1 MTRPAAPALV
11 PEVRT
16 LDPQRLARLRRF
28 GILLD
33 SSIPIPGTRIR
44 FGLENVI
51 GLVPG
56 IGDLIG
62 GAMSLYIIL
71 EAHRMGAPGAV
82 LARMGWNVA
91 LDTLVGEVP
100 ILGDIFDVGFKAN
113 IRNLALLEGLV
124 ERPAETRRSSRRILW
139 LVIFGLVLV
148 TAGAIAL
155 SVLLVQLVASA
166 LQSGAV
172 R

>member
-1 MTRPAAPALV
+1 MTESHTSALV
-11 PEVRT
+11 PEVGT
-16 LDPQRLARLRRF
+16 LDPARLARLRRF

-33 SSIPIPGTRIR
+33 SSIPIPGTGIR

-62 GAMSLYIIL
+62 GAMSLYILL

-91 LDTLVGEVP
+91 VDTLVGEVP
-100 ILGDIFDVGFKAN
+100 ILGDLFDVGFKAN
-113 IRNLALLEGLV
+113 MRNLALLEGMV
-124 ERPAETRRSSRRILW
+124 ERPAETRRSSRRVLW
-139 LVIFGLVLV
+139 LVILGLVLV

-155 SVLLVQLVASA
+155 GVLLIQFIASA
-166 LQSGAV
+166 LQGGV
-172 R
+172 FR

>member
-1 MTRPAAPALV
+1 MTGSTPPVLV
-11 PEVRT
+11 PEVAT
-16 LDPQRLARLRRF
+16 LDPQRIARLRRF

-33 SSIPIPGTRIR
+33 SSIPIPGTGIR

-56 IGDLIG
+56 IGDLVG
-62 GAMSLYIIL
+62 GALSLYIIL
-71 EAHRMGAPGAV
+71 EAHRMGAPGPV

-91 LDTLVGEVP
+91 IDTLVGEVP
-100 ILGDIFDVGFKAN
+100 ILGDLFDVGFKAN
-113 IRNLALLEGLV
+113 LRNLALLEGMV
-124 ERPAETRRSSRRILW
+124 ERPAETRRASRRVLW
-139 LVIFGLVLV
+139 LVVLGLVLV

-155 SVLLVQLVASA
+155 GVLLVQLIASA
-166 LQSGAV
+166 LQGGLL